1 MVETLQQAGLTLDGD
16 GAVFRQIERAL
27 RGRIARG
34 VWQPGDRLPSEH
46 QLVRELGV
54 SRMTVNRALAALA
67 DDGLLVRRRRA
78 GTVVAAQSRVL
89 AAFAIPDI
97 REEVL
102 ADGRKY
108 AFRLIGRM
116 VRRATAGDRK
126 RLEVPAGTR
135 VLWLQGIHSG
145 DGRPEIFEER
155 LINAELLPDSQNE
168 EFSKVPPGSWLL
180 ARVSWTRVAF
190 AISAVNADRPLA
202 HHLGITK
209 GTAVLAQD
217 RRTWR
222 DKSAVTWV
230 RLCFRAD
237 KHVFSGEF
245 AP

>member
-1 MVETLQQAGLTLDGD
+1 MAENAQTTGLTLDGD

-34 VWQPGDRLPSEH
+34 VWQPGDRLPSEQ

-102 ADGRKY
+102 AAGRKY
-108 AFRLIGRM
+108 AFRLTRRA
-116 VRRATAGDRK
+116 VRRATAADRT

-145 DGRPEIFEER
+145 DGQPEIFEER
-155 LINAELLPDSQNE
+155 LIDADLLPDAQNE
-168 EFSKVPPGSWLL
+168 EFSEIPPGSWLL

-190 AISAVNADRPLA
+190 AISAVNADRVLA
-202 HHLGITK
+202 RHLGVST
-209 GTAVLAQD
+209 GAAVLAQD

-222 DKSAVTWV
+222 DKAPVTWV
-230 RLCFRAD
+230 RLCFRTD
-237 KHVFSGEF
+237 RHVFSGEF